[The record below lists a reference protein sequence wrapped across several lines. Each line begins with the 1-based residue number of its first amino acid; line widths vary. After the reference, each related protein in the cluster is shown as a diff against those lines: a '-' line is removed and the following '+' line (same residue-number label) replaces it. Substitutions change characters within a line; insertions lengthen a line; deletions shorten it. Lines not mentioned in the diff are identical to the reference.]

1 VQESQLVDQLKP
13 SWPRAGDQRAVPVH
27 YVVVSK
33 ECVVEVVALDVE
45 MFRIDGR
52 PRQAATASFEGPE

>member
-1 VQESQLVDQLKP
+1 
-13 SWPRAGDQRAVPVH
+13 VPIH

-45 MFRIDGR
+45 TFGIDGR
-52 PRQAATASFEGPE
+52 PRQAAAASFQGPE